1 MPLSTNNNTTISTAV
16 STNAVDQT
24 GTTTASSGGNNVQ
37 QQQQQQQGA
46 NFEYTTT
53 NIPAFLSKLWTL
65 VEDPKYDQLIAW
77 DAVIIIH
84 CETLNNKL
92 KLNK

>member
-24 GTTTASSGGNNVQ
+24 GTTTASSGGNNL

-77 DAVIIIH
+77 DAVIITH
-84 CETLNNKL
+84 CKTLNNKL